1 MRIIFH
7 VDLDAFYA
15 AVETLQDPSLAGK
28 PLIIGGDPRRRG
40 VVASA
45 NYAARAFGV
54 RSAMT
59 TARALR
65 RCPQGVVRPPRH
77 SLYRQVSARVMALL
91 REYSPVMEQLSI
103 DEAFLDM
110 TDRLPNSAAALET
123 ARQLQREI
131 QTRFGLSASVGIG
144 SNKLVAKMAG
154 NFDKPRGVTEVAPGA
169 EAEFLAPM
177 PVRALWG
184 VGPKTAQKLAEIGAK
199 TIGDIA
205 RLPEED
211 LSRMLGANGL
221 LLWRF
226 AHGLDARP
234 VQTRRRARSISRETT
249 FATDVQDAALPAEA
263 LKKMSRK
270 LAHRLQKKDMTA
282 RTVTLKLRYG
292 DFSTFTRSV
301 TQATA
306 TNAAADIDR
315 QAQFLLAK
323 HWNRAR
329 PIRLIGLSVSRF
341 VKGVVQP
348 KLFDD
353 V

>member
-1 MRIIFH
+1 MRIVFH
-7 VDLDAFYA
+7 IDLDAFYA

-65 RCPQGVVRPPRH
+65 RCPQAVVIPPRH

-91 REYSPVMEQLSI
+91 GEYSPVMEQSSI

-110 TDRLPNSAAALET
+110 TGQLPAPAAAPET
-123 ARQLQREI
+123 ARQLQQEI
-131 QTRFGLSASVGIG
+131 QTRLGLSASVGIG
-144 SNKLVAKMAG
+144 SNKLIAKMAG
-154 NFDKPRGVTEVAPGA
+154 KADKPGGVTCVAPGA

-177 PVRALWG
+177 PVRALG
-184 VGPKTAQKLAEIGAK
+184 GIGPKTAQKLAEIGVK

-221 LLWRF
+221 LIWQF

-234 VQTRRRARSISRETT
+234 VQTRRRARSISREIT
-249 FATDVQDAALPAEA
+249 FAHDVYDAALPAET

-270 LAHRLQKKDMTA
+270 LAHRLQKRDLTA
-282 RTVTLKLRYG
+282 RTVTLKLRYD
-292 DFSTFTRSV
+292 DFSTVTRSI

-306 TNAAADIDR
+306 TNSPADIDR
-315 QAQFLLAK
+315 RARFLLAK
-323 HWNRAR
+323 YRNQAR

-341 VKGVVQP
+341 VKGVFQP
-348 KLFDD
+348 PLF
-353 V
+353 